1 MTTDTSA
8 PVTFSSPER
17 RLEGPLKVRGAA
29 GYTDDVPVPGA
40 LWAGFVSS
48 PYPHARIAAI
58 DTSGAR
64 ALPGVHA
71 LLTGAGIGGA
81 RFGRNLLDWP
91 VLATEVV
98 RFIGERVVAV
108 AAESRELVDEAVR
121 LVDVEYE
128 ELPAVHDPSAALAPD
143 APVLHPDAAGYRTL
157 RGPRPVVAHPNVQG
171 NLVVARGDDDIEGA
185 LSAADLVVESTFS
198 TPRHHCGFLE
208 PHAAVVWLEPDGT
221 VRVVSTS
228 KEPFALA
235 RQMAAAL
242 DLPAER
248 IVVDNAFVGGD
259 FGGKG
264 LSALEFPLY
273 FLARATGRPVR
284 AVLPYSDELAATST
298 RHAATMRLRTGVNRD
313 GTFVAHAAE
322 LVFDGGAY
330 AAAKPSPQLVL
341 GGGLA
346 TMSAYAVPHT
356 RLEMTTVYTNTVPG
370 GHMRSPGEVQAVFAG
385 ESHVDV
391 IASRLGI
398 DPIELRRR
406 NAVRA
411 GRPNATGET
420 FPRPAAVDVL
430 DAVRTAARWDQPRPP
445 GRGIGVALYQRG
457 AGTGRGGVILRALPD
472 GGFELVTGSVDQGG
486 GTHTAL
492 RRIAAASLG
501 VAEDAV
507 VVVRR
512 STRQALFDSGV
523 GASRVTRVLGEATR
537 RAAAQL
543 RERLAAEG
551 GGDVAIEARGE
562 YEATGRAEDS
572 SFIAEAVEVEVDP
585 ETGAVTLLDAVI
597 AVDVGEVINP
607 VAHRGQLEGGF
618 AFGLGAA
625 LMEDLAV
632 EDGQVLTST
641 LGDYKLPT
649 VADMPPLRIVE
660 VRPEG
665 SSRRTG
671 PKAVGELSN
680 SGVPPAVANA
690 VAAAV
695 GVRLSSLPLTAE
707 AIHAELRRVGAR
719 PHLAPR
725 SPRSSLAPR
734 SPRAPRAM

>member
-1 MTTDTSA
+1 MSADTTA
-8 PVTFSSPER
+8 PPVFATPER
-17 RLEGPLKVRGAA
+17 RLEGPLKVTGAA
-29 GYTDDVPVPGA
+29 TYTDDVPVPDG
-40 LWAGFVSS
+40 LWAGFAAS
-48 PYPHARIAAI
+48 PYAHARITAI
-58 DTSGAR
+58 DTSAAR

-71 LLTGAGIGGA
+71 VLTGSDIGGA
-81 RFGRNLLDWP
+81 RFGRNILDWP
-91 VLATEVV
+91 VLATDVV

-108 AAESRELVDEAVR
+108 AAETRQLVDEALG

-143 APVLHPDAAGYRTL
+143 APVLHPDAVGYRTL
-157 RGPRPVVAHPNVQG
+157 RGPRPALAHPNMQG
-171 NLVVARGDDDIEGA
+171 HRVVATGDDDIEGA
-185 LSAADLVVESTFS
+185 LRAADLVVESTFS

-208 PHAAVVWLEPDGT
+208 PHAAVVWLEADGT
-221 VRVVSTS
+221 VRVVSTN

-235 RQMAAAL
+235 RQMAAAV
-242 DLPAER
+242 DLPVER

-330 AAAKPSPQLVL
+330 AAAKPSPQLIL

-346 TMSAYAVPHT
+346 TMSAYAVPHA

-398 DPIELRRR
+398 DPIDLRRR

-411 GRPNATGET
+411 GQPNAVGET
-420 FPRPAAVDVL
+420 FPRPAAVEVL
-430 DAVRTAARWDQPRPP
+430 DAVRTAARWDEPRPA
-445 GRGIGVALYQRG
+445 GRGVGVALYQRG
-457 AGTGRGGVILRALPD
+457 AGTGRGGVIMRALPD
-472 GGFELVTGSVDQGG
+472 GSFELVTGSVDQGG

-492 RRIAAASLG
+492 RRIAAAALG
-501 VAEDAV
+501 VAEDRV
-507 VVVRR
+507 DVVRR
-512 STRQALFDSGV
+512 STRQSLFDSGV

-537 RAAAQL
+537 RAAANL
-543 RERLAAEG
+543 RERLAVEG
-551 GGDVAIEARGE
+551 IGDVAIETRGE
-562 YEATGRAEDS
+562 FEATERSEDC
-572 SFIAEAVEVEVDP
+572 SFIAEVVEVEVDR
-585 ETGAVTLLDAVI
+585 ELGTITVLDAVI

-660 VRPEG
+660 VRAEG
-665 SSRRTG
+665 SSG
-671 PKAVGELSN
+671 PPEPKAVGELAN

-690 VAAAV
+690 VAAAT

-707 AIHAELRRVGAR
+707 AIHAELR
-719 PHLAPR
+719 
-725 SPRSSLAPR
+725 
-734 SPRAPRAM
+734 